1 MHPAPLIFAL
11 ETSCDETAVGLCD
24 GDGKVLASEIS
35 TQIPD
40 HQPYGGV
47 VPEIASRNH
56 VVRVRPLITQA
67 LTKAGVTLAEVDCF
81 AATSGP
87 GLASSLLVG
96 STLAKSLAL
105 ACGKPFLA
113 VNHLEGH
120 LLSPFIGKAEGIQ
133 PGIALIVSGGHT
145 MLLHLRGAGDYQLLG
160 RSRDDAAGEAFD
172 KVGKMLGLPYPGG
185 PEIDRVARGGDR
197 KAFDFPRSMLDSG
210 DYAFSFSGLKTS
222 MLYLLPQLGDTVV
235 ARMADLCASFQEA
248 IVEVLVEKSL
258 RAARQYR
265 ASVISVSG
273 GVSCNH
279 RLREVFAQRCR
290 KAGLNLFLAAPALT
304 TDNAAMIAFAALH
317 RFKAGHRS
325 ALEEDVNP
333 NLPLIPA

>member
-1 MHPAPLIFAL
+1 MAAQPLILAL
-11 ETSCDETAVGLCD
+11 ETSCDETAVALCD
-24 GDGKVLASEIS
+24 GGGDILASEVS
-35 TQIPD
+35 TQIPE

-56 VVRVRPLITQA
+56 IVRVRPLIIKVLQS
-67 LTKAGVTLAEVDCF
+67 AGIEAGRVDCF

-96 STLAKSLAL
+96 STVAKSLAL

-120 LLSPFIGKAEGIQ
+120 LLSPFIGNPRGIQ
-133 PGIALIVSGGHT
+133 PGVALIVSGGHT

-185 PEIDRVARGGDR
+185 PEIDRRARRGNR
-197 KAFDFPRSMLDSG
+197 TAFDFPRSMLDSG

-222 MLYLLPQLGDTVV
+222 MLYLLPQLEGMV
-235 ARMADLCASFQEA
+235 AERMDDLCASFQEA
-248 IVEVLVEKSL
+248 IVDVLVKKSL
-258 RAARQYR
+258 RAARGLGAR
-265 ASVISVSG
+265 SISVSG

-290 KAGLNLFLAAPALT
+290 RAGLDLFLAPPALT

-325 ALEEDVNP
+325 ALEDDVNP
-333 NLPLIPA
+333 NLPLTSA